1 MNFSLSTSQ
10 RAYWNVCLAAIFRLN
25 FVMSVADRLPVPP
38 LVVALM
44 CLCRVLERKFWTG
57 LAAVDVE
64 ATSLKGDFSSGGG
77 GGLKGCLT
85 DLLCL
90 TGWPIVREHS
100 PAVLPTSFSW
110 SSSCDATVEVSSS
123 FSFSSSF
130 DKIVAKNENGTSP
143 GSNRRWNGRT
153 DKLNSNLNNNIFVT
167 YLIWQKLVDIH
178 HLDVG
183 FRGFCKQK
191 YI

>member
-1 MNFSLSTSQ
+1 MSISPFMNFSLSTSQ

-100 PAVLPTSFSW
+100 PAALPTSFSW

-143 GSNRRWNGRT
+143 GSNRR
-153 DKLNSNLNNNIFVT
+153 
-167 YLIWQKLVDIH
+167 
-178 HLDVG
+178 
-183 FRGFCKQK
+183 
-191 YI
+191 